1 MTFLGL
7 ETEMLAR
14 VQFAFTVSFHF
25 LFPAF
30 SIGTASYL
38 AVLNALWLWKRDQ
51 AYLKL
56 FEYWKTIFAITF
68 GMGVVSGIVMSY
80 QFGTNWS
87 VFSDR
92 AGSIIGPLM
101 GYEVLTAFFLEA
113 GFLGIALFGRK
124 RVGDAAHMV
133 AVCMVAVGTLI
144 SATWITSANSWMH
157 TPAGFGIDANGAFVP
172 KDWWQIVFNPSF
184 PYRMSHT
191 VLAAFLTTAF
201 GVGAV
206 GAYHLLRDRENRQ
219 ARIMFSM
226 AMWMAAIVTPLQILV
241 GDMHGLNTLEHQPAK
256 IAAMEGHYETHKD
269 GAPLILFGVPDDD
282 AEVTRYAV
290 EIPKLGS
297 LILKH
302 DPTAEISGLKEWPRD
317 QRPPALM
324 PFFTFR
330 IMVGIGFLMLGIG
343 LWSLWSRWRK
353 TIYESAWL
361 HRAAV
366 AMGPSGFIAVLAGW
380 YTTEVGRQPWTVYGY
395 LRTSNSLSPV
405 SAAAVGTSLLLF
417 ICVYFIVFGT
427 GVYYLLKLMRR
438 PPTPLEDHELD
449 AGPTRTAG
457 ITPGP
462 TQYEPSGGHHGN

>member
-1 MTFLGL
+1 
-7 ETEMLAR
+7 
-14 VQFAFTVSFHF
+14 
-25 LFPAF
+25 
-30 SIGTASYL
+30 
-38 AVLNALWLWKRDQ
+38 
-51 AYLKL
+51 
-56 FEYWKTIFAITF
+56 
-68 GMGVVSGIVMSY
+68 
-80 QFGTNWS
+80 
-87 VFSDR
+87 
-92 AGSIIGPLM
+92 
-101 GYEVLTAFFLEA
+101 
-113 GFLGIALFGRK
+113 
-124 RVGDAAHMV
+124 
-133 AVCMVAVGTLI
+133 
-144 SATWITSANSWMH
+144 
-157 TPAGFGIDANGAFVP
+157 
-172 KDWWQIVFNPSF
+172 
-184 PYRMSHT
+184 
-191 VLAAFLTTAF
+191 
-201 GVGAV
+201 
-206 GAYHLLRDRENRQ
+206 
-219 ARIMFSM
+219 
-226 AMWMAAIVTPLQILV
+226 
-241 GDMHGLNTLEHQPAK
+241 
-256 IAAMEGHYETHKD
+256 
-269 GAPLILFGVPDDD
+269 
-282 AEVTRYAV
+282 
-290 EIPKLGS
+290 
-297 LILKH
+297 
-302 DPTAEISGLKEWPRD
+302 
-317 QRPPALM
+317 M